1 MPDTLCA
8 CKCSDVKNTHGLQA
22 YIVGR
27 ALARQ
32 VVKGLINDLITD
44 YAPLVD
50 SGNTSNT
57 SSVYTDRVL

>member
-1 MPDTLCA
+1 M
-8 CKCSDVKNTHGLQA
+8 KNTHGLQA

-50 SGNTSNT
+50 SRNTSNT
-57 SSVYTDRVL
+57 SSVYNDRVL

>member
-1 MPDTLCA
+1 M
-8 CKCSDVKNTHGLQA
+8 KNTHGLQA